1 MPGKARCYSEKDQE
15 RVSSRH
21 PPPLIDDFA
30 EDLANSLTNVFPS
43 DDEMLAQLRALVRHR
58 DEIGPNVRQLLV
70 NELQALAVRATEFA
84 NDLAVQSSD
93 FARASH
99 ALPHL
104 QFPPDGGAT
113 RGAARFSKQQNTQLK
128 EYEYDEG
135 SNNV

>member
-1 MPGKARCYSEKDQE
+1 
-15 RVSSRH
+15 
-21 PPPLIDDFA
+21 
-30 EDLANSLTNVFPS
+30 
-43 DDEMLAQLRALVRHR
+43 MLAQLRALVRHR

-104 QFPPDGGAT
+104 
-113 RGAARFSKQQNTQLK
+113 
-128 EYEYDEG
+128 
-135 SNNV
+135 